1 MSGNKIVKTPI
12 VYYGGKTSIQNHL
25 LDLVPVHETYYEGF
39 AGGATL
45 FFAKD
50 PVKNETINDRLNIV
64 INFYRT
70 LKFKFKPLKRLI
82 DATLI
87 GREIHREGLTLIN
100 AHKAGKHVNDVKL
113 AWAFWM
119 CTNFAYMNKIGGGY
133 KYSNDMS
140 ACVPDTL
147 AVRKKNFT
155 DALVQRIEH
164 AYIENDDA
172 IKIANS
178 RNRSKTFNYFD
189 PPYPGEDQGHYQG
202 TALPGGSKYGWDEYE
217 KLLKWCAVEC
227 KGKFLLSSYNSE
239 MLDGYT
245 KIYGWHKKEITHKIT
260 GLKTHNPAKNRNN
273 KTEVLIY
280 NYANTCGT
288 LKLF

>member
-25 LDLVPVHETYYEGF
+25 LDLVPIHETYFEGF

-50 PVKNETINDRLNIV
+50 PVKNETINDRLQIV
-64 INFYRT
+64 VNFYRT
-70 LKFKFKPLKRLI
+70 LKLKFKPLKRLI

-87 GREIHREGLTLIN
+87 GRDIHNQGLKLIN

-119 CTNFAYMNKIGGGY
+119 CTNFAYSNKIGGGY

-140 ACVPDTL
+140 VSVPQTL
-147 AVRKKNFT
+147 STRKSNFT
-155 DALVQRIEH
+155 DALVARIEH
-164 AYIENDDA
+164 CYIENDDCL
-172 IKIANS
+172 KIANS
-178 RNRSKTFNYFD
+178 RNRPKTFNYFD
-189 PPYPGEDQGHYQG
+189 PPYPGQDQGHYG
-202 TALPGGSKYGWDEYE
+202 GRALPGGAPYGWDDYE
-217 KLLKWCAVEC
+217 KLLIWCATKC
-227 KGKFLLSSYNSE
+227 TGKFLLSSYNSE

-245 KIYGWHKKEITHKIT
+245 KIYGWNKKEITHKIS
-260 GLKTHNPAKNRNN
+260 GIKSHNPAKNRYD

-280 NYANTCGT
+280 NYTPHGT